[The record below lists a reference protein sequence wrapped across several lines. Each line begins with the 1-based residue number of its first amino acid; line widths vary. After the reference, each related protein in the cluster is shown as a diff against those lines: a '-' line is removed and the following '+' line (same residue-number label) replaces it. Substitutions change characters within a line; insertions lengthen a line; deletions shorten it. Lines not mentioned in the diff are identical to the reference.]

1 MESLTLKH
9 IVELKE
15 AREDAVKKSRYVNK
29 GFAAETFTPFNTKW
43 SPKDFNHLGQPVD
56 YIIFDGS
63 EEVRGGSDTLNSIVI
78 LDVKTGNAQ
87 LTPLQRRIKEC
98 VIAGRITFAIYNP
111 DKEETKE
118 WTVKHLPS
126 DTTKENLEST

>member
-1 MESLTLKH
+1 MDLLVTTHVDEVKT
-9 IVELKE
+9 

-29 GFAAETFTPFNTKW
+29 GFAAETFTPFKTKW

-56 YIIFDGS
+56 YIVFDGS
-63 EEVRGGSDTLNSIVI
+63 EDVRGGSDTLNSIVI

-111 DKEETKE
+111 DKEELKE
-118 WTVKHLPS
+118 WTVKSLPIE
-126 DTTKENLEST
+126 TTKESSE